1 MMLIL
6 ACVFSL
12 ATNAKA
18 DNYQPINRNQLPEK
32 AQTFLSEYFPN
43 TKISLVRRE
52 IDLTELSYDVIFT
65 NGSKVE
71 FNFRGYWTEVDCIN
85 QALPTGIV
93 PASIEKTAKEQFPKA
108 QITKIEVD
116 RHGYEVKLNNQREL
130 TFNKK
135 MQLVDID

>member
-1 MMLIL
+1 MLIL

-12 ATNAKA
+12 VTNAKA

-32 AQTFLSEYFPN
+32 AQVFLSEYFPN

-85 QALPTGIV
+85 HPLPTGIV
-93 PASIEKTAKEQFPKA
+93 PASIEKTVQEQFPKTK
-108 QITKIEVD
+108 ITKIEVD